1 MRNTYILL
9 FCFVL
14 ANLQAST
21 KYNMKDSGTLNEIA
35 DLIETSFNRGNATLL
50 STLLASE
57 LELVIDSEKI
67 EFAKISKVRAG
78 FILTSF
84 FKNNPPVEFDYV
96 YQSTT
101 SETLRYSVGSYKSR
115 NREFLIYMLIKENPD
130 HTFGIKTLQ
139 MREN

>member
-1 MRNTYILL
+1 MRYIYTLL
-9 FCFVL
+9 FFLVL
-14 ANLQAST
+14 PNSQAFT
-21 KYNMKDSGTLNEIA
+21 KYSTKDSGTLNEIA

-67 EFAKISKVRAG
+67 EFAKISKERAG
-78 FILTSF
+78 FILSSF
-84 FKNNPPVEFDYV
+84 FKTNPPVEFDYV
-96 YQSTT
+96 YQGNT

-115 NREFLIYMLIKENPD
+115 NREFLIYMLIKENTD